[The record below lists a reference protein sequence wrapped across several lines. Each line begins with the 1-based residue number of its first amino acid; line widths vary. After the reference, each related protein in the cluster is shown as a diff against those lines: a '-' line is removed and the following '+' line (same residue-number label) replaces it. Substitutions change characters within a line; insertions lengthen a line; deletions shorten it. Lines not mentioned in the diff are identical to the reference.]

1 MRKFTHLSSLL
12 LVFGALMVLPCE
24 AQYSQAPFNLS
35 PENFSFQQKN
45 VHHDN
50 FYRDV
55 TRTEKW
61 KIGENYGSKLTYYSP
76 RKDFAAVDDGF
87 RIATVVEETGDK
99 DYPHKVVSGYL
110 TNNRKVSVDKAF
122 RFITTLS
129 ALKDDFFIETSVPSV
144 GNYAEVVCNFYTDER
159 YDSFE
164 ITHGSNGVIV
174 CLKRLNGDKE
184 EIIRLFCWRFS
195 ANSIQIA
202 FVNGHVRMFCDGK
215 DVIDQMMEA
224 GGKYLESFTI
234 DKNRPIGIMV
244 SKAHSYEYRVF
255 DVYSIDGLR
264 HIAVSD
270 AIARNGIPG
279 KWNSCFPADYSYRFL
294 PTIIVSGIGESL
306 PRLNKK
312 YPKNS
317 LFANTTKGLI
327 YENDGK
333 SWVETGKKVSDYG
346 ILFDA
351 KKKVIYTCCDG
362 LLTKQGKGKQ
372 KDLPRY
378 VQRFELRA
386 ADVSDTKT
394 AHCEITENTDFSINN
409 YNLRRRSVSFK
420 TLLPVSF
427 LDDDNNPGGEAL
439 IQFQISTDGG
449 KSRVPLFT
457 IASEVVGKNKVRYH
471 LNRRYIP
478 TRPVPQSAKWSEK
491 ILGEDDVDLG
501 KVKFG
506 VWEHWEV
513 YVKEGYMQEHCPL
526 LVVKRNGEEVYRS
539 TLPNTYN
546 IMSGSYIRY
555 GVYKSIYRYDDSE
568 RKRIVYI
575 GDFECD
581 I

>member
-1 MRKFTHLSSLL
+1 MRPFKHLSALL
-12 LVFGALMVLPCE
+12 LAFWALMVLPCG
-24 AQYSQAPFNLS
+24 AQNRQVPFSLS
-35 PENFSFQQKN
+35 SENFHFQQKN

-50 FYRDV
+50 FYREV

-76 RKDFAAVDDGF
+76 RKDFATVDDGF
-87 RIATVVEETGDK
+87 RIATEVEETTDK
-99 DYPHKVVSGYL
+99 DYPRKVVSGYL
-110 TNNRKVSVDKAF
+110 TNDRNVSVDKAF
-122 RFITTLS
+122 RFITTSS
-129 ALKDDFFIETSVPSV
+129 ALRDDFFIETSVPSE
-144 GNYAEVVCNFYTDER
+144 GNFAEVVCNYYNDDR
-159 YDSFE
+159 YDCFE
-164 ITHGSNGVIV
+164 ITHGSNGVV
-174 CLKRLNGDKE
+174 VSLKRLNNGKE
-184 EIIRLFCWRFS
+184 EVKRLFSGRFS

-202 FVNGHVRMFCDGK
+202 FVKGHVRMFCDEK
-215 DVIDQMMEA
+215 DVIDQMNEVTV
-224 GGKYLESFTI
+224 KTLESFTI

-244 SKAHSYEYRVF
+244 SKAHTYEYRVF

-270 AIARNGIPG
+270 AIVQNGIPD
-279 KWNSCFPADYSYRFL
+279 KWNTSFPADYSYQFL

-306 PRLNKK
+306 PRINKK
-312 YPKNS
+312 YPGKS
-317 LFANTTKGLI
+317 LFANTTNGLI
-327 YENDGK
+327 YESDGQ
-333 SWVETGKKVSDYG
+333 SWIVTGKTIADYG
-346 ILFDA
+346 MLFDA
-351 KKKVIYTCCDG
+351 KKKRIYTCCDG
-362 LLTKQGKGKQ
+362 QLTKQGKGKQ
-372 KDLPRY
+372 EDFPGY

-386 ADVSDTKT
+386 ADVSDTRS
-394 AHCEITENTDFSINN
+394 AHCEVTENTDFSINN

-420 TLLPVSF
+420 TFLPVSF
-427 LDDDNNPGGEAL
+427 LEDDSKQGGEAL

-478 TRPVPQSAKWSEK
+478 TRPVPQAAKWKEK

-501 KVKFG
+501 KAKFG

-526 LVVKRNGEEVYRS
+526 LVVKRNGKIVYRS

-555 GVYKSIYRYDDSE
+555 GVYKSIYRYDDSK